1 MTANERT
8 RVLEMVAKGTISIEQ
23 ADQLLEALENTKTN
37 HATQNDS
44 PEIPASDD
52 EESQKGFGQNWTRL
66 GKDWGRFGQEFGRGF
81 RSPASPRPPHPP
93 RPPRPPRAPK
103 GVGGGKLSFEQ
114 MIELGQY
121 GISANYVR
129 ELSEAGLNDLSFEE
143 VIKLGQYGIN
153 AKYVIELRKLGD
165 ELGAGEL
172 TLDRIIELGQYGVRP
187 ENVREMIQSGLFD
200 LSKIT
205 DRDVERVDR
214 RRTKLEAKLARVHAR
229 LETTRGEHD
238 ERKLR
243 EIAQELQDELD
254 ELERIHLNIE
264 IEGSDETHEELQAD
278 APETNREEP

>member
-23 ADQLLEALENTKTN
+23 ADQLLEALENTRTGDG
-37 HATQNDS
+37 TQNDT
-44 PEIPASDD
+44 PEMPAAND
-52 EESQKGFGQNWTRL
+52 EESRKGFGQNWARL
-66 GKDWGRFGQEFGRGF
+66 GKDWGRLGQGF
-81 RSPASPRPPHPP
+81 RSPMPPRPPH
-93 RPPRPPRAPK
+93 PPRPPRAPK

-129 ELSEAGLNDLSFEE
+129 ELGEAGLNDLSFEE

-187 ENVREMIQSGLFD
+187 ENVREMLESGLFD
-200 LSKIT
+200 LGKIT
-205 DRDVERVDR
+205 DRDVERADR
-214 RRTKLEAKLARVHAR
+214 RRVRLEAKLSKVHAR
-229 LETTRGEHD
+229 LETTRDERD

-243 EIAQELQDELD
+243 ETAQELQDEI
-254 ELERIHLNIE
+254 EALERVHLHIE

>member
-23 ADQLLEALENTKTN
+23 ADQLLEALENTKPDRAN
-37 HATQNDS
+37 QN
-44 PEIPASDD
+44 EITALD
-52 EESQKGFGQNWTRL
+52 EEESWKGFGQ
-66 GKDWGRFGQEFGRGF
+66 DFGRAF
-81 RSPASPRPPHPP
+81 TRPPHPPMPPRPPHPP
-93 RPPRPPRAPK
+93 RPPRAPK
-103 GVGGGKLSFEQ
+103 GVSGGKLSFEQ

-129 ELSEAGLNDLSFEE
+129 ELGEAGLNDLSFEE

-187 ENVREMIQSGLFD
+187 ENVREMLESGLFD
-200 LSKIT
+200 LGKIT
-205 DRDVERVDR
+205 DRDVERADR
-214 RRTKLEAKLARVHAR
+214 RQTKLEAKLAKVHAR
-229 LETTRGEHD
+229 LETTRGERD
-238 ERKLR
+238 QRKLR
-243 EIAQELQDELD
+243 EMAQELQDELD
-254 ELERIHLNIE
+254 ELERVHLQTE
-264 IEGSDETHEELQAD
+264 IEGRDETHEELQAD